1 MAFRVTRERFRE
13 LAESALERLPEEYRK
28 YFMNITISVEDYPCR
43 EDAERLN
50 LKRNRL
56 LGLYSGVPHTDKEGF
71 FTIPYPLPDRI
82 ILYQRNIEDICSTE
96 EELVEQI
103 WKTLIHEVGHYFGL
117 SEKDMGKYE

>member
-1 MAFRVTRERFRE
+1 MAFRVNRERFRE

-56 LGLYSGVPHTDKEGF
+56 LGLYSGVPHTDKGGF

>member
-1 MAFRVTRERFRE
+1 MAFRVNRERFRE

>member
-1 MAFRVTRERFRE
+1 MAFRVNRERFRE

-117 SEKDMGKYE
+117 SEKDMEKYE

>member
-1 MAFRVTRERFRE
+1 MSFRVNRERFRE

-50 LKRNRL
+50 LKRNCL

>member
-1 MAFRVTRERFRE
+1 MVFRINRERFRE
-13 LAESALERLPEEYRK
+13 LAERALERLPEEYRK

-56 LGLYSGVPHTDKEGF
+56 LGLYSGVPRTDKEGF

-82 ILYQRNIEDICSTE
+82 ILYQRNIEGICSTE

-117 SEKDMGKYE
+117 SEKDMGKY

>member
-1 MAFRVTRERFRE
+1 MAFRVNRERFRE
-13 LAESALERLPEEYRK
+13 LAERALERLPEEYRK
-28 YFMNITISVEDYPCR
+28 YFMNITIAVEDYPCR
-43 EDAERLN
+43 EDAERLD
-50 LKRNRL
+50 LKTDRL
-56 LGLYSGVPHTDKEGF
+56 LGLYSGVSHTDKGGF

>member
-1 MAFRVTRERFRE
+1 MAFRVNRERFRE

-103 WKTLIHEVGHYFGL
+103 WKTLTHEVGHYFGL

>member
-1 MAFRVTRERFRE
+1 MAFRVNRERFRE
-13 LAESALERLPEEYRK
+13 LAERALERLPEEYRK

>member
-1 MAFRVTRERFRE
+1 MAFRVNRERFRE

-28 YFMNITISVEDYPCR
+28 YFMNITISVEDYPGR

>member
-1 MAFRVTRERFRE
+1 MAFRVNRERFRE

-28 YFMNITISVEDYPCR
+28 YFMNITISVEDYPGR

-50 LKRNRL
+50 LKENRL

>member
-1 MAFRVTRERFRE
+1 MQGRCRKIE
-13 LAESALERLPEEYRK
+13 LKEKSPARALQRSSPYGQGR
-28 YFMNITISVEDYPCR
+28 I
-43 EDAERLN
+43 
-50 LKRNRL
+50 
-56 LGLYSGVPHTDKEGF
+56 

>member
-1 MAFRVTRERFRE
+1 MQGRCRKIE
-13 LAESALERLPEEYRK
+13 LKEKSPARASTAE
-28 YFMNITISVEDYPCR
+28 F
-43 EDAERLN
+43 
-50 LKRNRL
+50 
-56 LGLYSGVPHTDKEGF
+56 PHTDKEGF

>member
-1 MAFRVTRERFRE
+1 MAFSVNRERFRE
-13 LAESALERLPEEYRK
+13 LAERALERLPEEYRK
-28 YFMNITISVEDYPCR
+28 YFMNIEISIEDYPCR
-43 EDAERLN
+43 KDAERLN

-56 LGLYSGVPHTDKEGF
+56 LGLYSGVPHTNKEGF

-117 SEKDMGKYE
+117 SEKDMG

>member
-1 MAFRVTRERFRE
+1 MAFRVNRERFIE

>member
-1 MAFRVTRERFRE
+1 MAFRVNRERFRE

-28 YFMNITISVEDYPCR
+28 YFMNITISVEDYPGR

-50 LKRNRL
+50 LKENHL

-82 ILYQRNIEDICSTE
+82 ILYQRSIEDICSTE

>member
-1 MAFRVTRERFRE
+1 MAFRVNRERFRE
-13 LAESALERLPEEYRK
+13 LAESALERLPEDYRK
-28 YFMNITISVEDYPCR
+28 YFMNITISVEDYPGR

-56 LGLYSGVPHTDKEGF
+56 LGLYSGVPHADKEGF

>member
-1 MAFRVTRERFRE
+1 MAFRVNRERFRE

-28 YFMNITISVEDYPCR
+28 YFMNITISVEDYPGR

-50 LKRNRL
+50 LKENRL

-82 ILYQRNIEDICSTE
+82 ILYQRSIEDICSTE

>member
-1 MAFRVTRERFRE
+1 MAFRVNRERFRE
-13 LAESALERLPEEYRK
+13 LAERALERLPEEYRK
-28 YFMNITISVEDYPCR
+28 YFMNIEISIEDYPCR
-43 EDAERLN
+43 KDAERLN

-56 LGLYSGVPHTDKEGF
+56 LGLYSGVPHTNKEGF

-82 ILYQRNIEDICSTE
+82 ILYQRNIEDICATE
-96 EELVEQI
+96 VELVEQI

>member
-1 MAFRVTRERFRE
+1 MAFRVNRERFRE

-56 LGLYSGVPHTDKEGF
+56 LELYSGVPHTDKEGF

>member
-1 MAFRVTRERFRE
+1 MAFRVNRERFKE
-13 LAESALERLPEEYRK
+13 LAERALERLPEDYRK
-28 YFMNITISVEDYPCR
+28 YFMNITIVVEDYPCR
-43 EDAERLN
+43 EDAERLD

-56 LGLYSGVPHTDKEGF
+56 LGLYSGVPHTDKGGF

>member
-1 MAFRVTRERFRE
+1 MAFRVNRERFRE
-13 LAESALERLPEEYRK
+13 LAERALERLPEEYRK

-43 EDAERLN
+43 EDTERLN

-71 FTIPYPLPDRI
+71 FTIPCPLPDRI

>member
-1 MAFRVTRERFRE
+1 MAFRVNRERFRE
-13 LAESALERLPEEYRK
+13 LAERALERLPKEYRK

>member
-1 MAFRVTRERFRE
+1 MAFRVNRERFRE

-50 LKRNRL
+50 LKENRL

-82 ILYQRNIEDICSTE
+82 ILYQRSIEDICSTE
-96 EELVEQI
+96 EEFVEQI

>member
-1 MAFRVTRERFRE
+1 MAFRVNRERFRE

-56 LGLYSGVPHTDKEGF
+56 LGLYSGVSHTDKEGF
-71 FTIPYPLPDRI
+71 LPFLIPCL
-82 ILYQRNIEDICSTE
+82 T
-96 EELVEQI
+96 
-103 WKTLIHEVGHYFGL
+103 G
-117 SEKDMGKYE
+117 

>member
-1 MAFRVTRERFRE
+1 MAFRVNRERFRE

-28 YFMNITISVEDYPCR
+28 YFMNITISIEDYPCR

>member
-1 MAFRVTRERFRE
+1 MAFRVNRERFRE

-82 ILYQRNIEDICSTE
+82 IFYQRNIEGICSTE

>member
-1 MAFRVTRERFRE
+1 MAFRVNRERFRE
-13 LAESALERLPEEYRK
+13 LAERALERLPEEYRK
-28 YFMNITISVEDYPCR
+28 YFMNIEISIEDYPCR
-43 EDAERLN
+43 KDAERLN

-56 LGLYSGVPHTDKEGF
+56 LGLYSGVPHTNKERF

-82 ILYQRNIEDICSTE
+82 ILYQRNIEDICATE
-96 EELVEQI
+96 VELVEQI

>member
-1 MAFRVTRERFRE
+1 MAFRVNRERFRE

-96 EELVEQI
+96 EGLVEQI
-103 WKTLIHEVGHYFGL
+103 WKTLVHEVGHYFGL
-117 SEKDMGKYE
+117 SEKDMEKYE

>member
-1 MAFRVTRERFRE
+1 MAFRVNRERFRE
-13 LAESALERLPEEYRK
+13 LAESALERLPEEYKK

-56 LGLYSGVPHTDKEGF
+56 LGLYSGVPHTDKGGF
-71 FTIPYPLPDRI
+71 FTIPYPLSDRI

-96 EELVEQI
+96 KELIEQI

>member
-1 MAFRVTRERFRE
+1 MAFRVNRERFRE

-117 SEKDMGKYE
+117 SEKDMGKYG

>member
-1 MAFRVTRERFRE
+1 MIPEIVFYTCRTLKVDKRCGEDAYFVNQLQYFCKIRDGFQGKQGRFRE

-56 LGLYSGVPHTDKEGF
+56 LGLHSGVPHTDKEGF
-71 FTIPYPLPDRI
+71 YH
-82 ILYQRNIEDICSTE
+82 S
-96 EELVEQI
+96 
-103 WKTLIHEVGHYFGL
+103 L
-117 SEKDMGKYE
+117 SPA